1 MLKVT
6 KSSNIPDSTAVRVA
20 LWRALHLELDAAPHI
35 LKDDIGLK
43 LVDPP
48 VGWRDRPDMHPQGT
62 APFRAS
68 IVTRSR
74 FIEDMVKEK
83 ISDGISQYVVL
94 GAGLDTFAQREADLL
109 QKLSVFEIEKPDTQ
123 SWKIK
128 RLKELGYLFPSNL
141 HFVAV
146 DFEKK
151 ETWMEQL
158 KAHGFDSNKPALIT
172 SLGVSMYLTVEAIKE
187 TLNSMAR
194 LTPGSIFVMTF
205 MLPLDLVRPQD
216 KFGYERSLK
225 GAQAS
230 GTPFISFFTPEE
242 MTKLAISCGLKKV
255 ECTSTLQLAPRYF
268 ANRSDGLEPS
278 SGEEIL
284 IVMT

>member
-1 MLKVT
+1 LHNK
-6 KSSNIPDSTAVRVA
+6 NIPDSTAVRVA

-43 LVDPP
+43 LSNPP
-48 VGWRDRPDMHPQGT
+48 EGWRDRPDMHPHGT

-83 ISDGISQYVVL
+83 MNDGLLQYVIL
-94 GAGLDTFAQREADLL
+94 GAGLDTFAQREPEILS
-109 QKLSVFEIEKPDTQ
+109 KLSIFEIDKPDTQ
-123 SWKIK
+123 AWKIE
-128 RLKELGYLFPSNL
+128 RLKELNYKLSTKL
-141 HFVAV
+141 HFVPIN
-146 DFEKK
+146 FEIK
-151 ETWMEQL
+151 ESWIDKL

-172 SLGVSMYLTVEAIKE
+172 SLGVSMYLTLDAIKE
-187 TLNSMAR
+187 TLSSMAT
-194 LTPGSIFVMTF
+194 LSPGSIFIMTF

-230 GTPFISFFTPEE
+230 GTPFISFFNPEE
-242 MTKLAISCGLKKV
+242 MSKLAISCGFKKV
-255 ECTSTLQLAPRYF
+255 ECTSTLKLAPRYF
-268 ANRSDGLEPS
+268 ANRSDGLGPS

-284 IVMT
+284 IAMT

>member
-1 MLKVT
+1 VI
-6 KSSNIPDSTAVRVA
+6 KSSNSPDSTAVRVA

-35 LKDDIGLK
+35 FKDDIGIK

-48 VGWRDRPDMHPQGT
+48 KGWRDQPDMHPQGT
-62 APFRAS
+62 GPFRAS

-83 ISDGISQYVVL
+83 MSDGISQYVIL
-94 GAGLDTFAQREADLL
+94 GAGVDTFAQREPDLL
-109 QKLSVFEIEKPDTQ
+109 QKLPVFEIDKPETQ
-123 SWKIK
+123 NWKIN
-128 RLKELGYLFPSNL
+128 RLKELGYSLPFNL

-151 ETWMEQL
+151 DSWIDKL
-158 KAHGFDSNKPALIT
+158 KAQGFESNKPALIT
-172 SLGVSMYLTVEAIKE
+172 SLGVSMYLTIDALKE
-187 TLNSMAR
+187 TLNSMAT
-194 LTPGSIFVMTF
+194 LSPGSIFVMTF

-242 MTKLAISCGLKKV
+242 MTKLALTCGFKKV

-284 IVMT
+284 IACC

>member
-1 MLKVT
+1 MNNK
-6 KSSNIPDSTAVRVA
+6 NIPDSTAVRVA

-43 LVDPP
+43 MVNPLE
-48 VGWRDRPDMHPQGT
+48 GWRDRPDMHPQGT

-83 ISDGISQYVVL
+83 MNDGLLQYVIL
-94 GAGLDTFAQREADLL
+94 GAGLDTFAQREPEI
-109 QKLSVFEIEKPDTQ
+109 LSRLAIFEIDKPETQ
-123 SWKIK
+123 AWKIE
-128 RLKELGYLFPSNL
+128 RLKELNYKLSPNL
-141 HFVAV
+141 HFVPV
-146 DFEKK
+146 NFETK
-151 ETWMEQL
+151 ESWMDKL
-158 KAHGFDSNKPALIT
+158 KAHGFDSNKPALFT
-172 SLGVSMYLTVEAIKE
+172 SLGVSMYLTLDAIVE
-187 TLNSMAR
+187 TLSSMAT
-194 LTPGSIFVMTF
+194 LSPGSILIMTF

-230 GTPFISFFTPEE
+230 GTPFISFFTPHE
-242 MTKLAISCGLKKV
+242 MSKLAISCGFKKV
-255 ECTSTLQLAPRYF
+255 ECTSTLKLAPRYF

-284 IVMT
+284 IAMT

>member
-1 MLKVT
+1 VI
-6 KSSNIPDSTAVRVA
+6 KSSNSPDSTAVRVA

-43 LVDPP
+43 LYKPLE
-48 VGWRDRPDMHPQGT
+48 GWRERPDMHPRGT

-68 IVTRSR
+68 IVIRSR

-83 ISDGISQYVVL
+83 IKEGLLQYVIL
-94 GAGLDTFAQREADLL
+94 GAGLDTFAQREPEI
-109 QKLSVFEIEKPDTQ
+109 LSRLSIFEIDKPETQ
-123 SWKIK
+123 AWKIE
-128 RLKELGYLFPSNL
+128 RLKELNYKISTNL
-141 HFVAV
+141 HFVPV
-146 DFEKK
+146 NFETK
-151 ETWMEQL
+151 ESWIDKLQ
-158 KAHGFDSNKPALIT
+158 AHGFDSNKPALIT
-172 SLGVSMYLTVEAIKE
+172 SLGVSMYLTLDAIVE
-187 TLNSMAR
+187 TLSSIAT
-194 LTPGSIFVMTF
+194 LSPGSIFIMTF

-242 MTKLAISCGLKKV
+242 MSKLAISCGFKKV
-255 ECTSTLQLAPRYF
+255 ECTSTLKLAPRYF

-284 IVMT
+284 IAMT